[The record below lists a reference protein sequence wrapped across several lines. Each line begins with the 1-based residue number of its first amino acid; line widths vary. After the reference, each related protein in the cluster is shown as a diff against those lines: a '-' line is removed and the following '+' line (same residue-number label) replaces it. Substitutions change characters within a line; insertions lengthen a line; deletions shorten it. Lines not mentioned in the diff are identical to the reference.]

1 MGPVAFELSQSSR
14 FNNYVHAN
22 QEIFVIRSITS
33 LMLLAAVCVPT
44 LRAEDGPQPTAIEL
58 AGGGIKMMAP
68 KEWKKGKPKSSML
81 QYEFSAPVDAKD
93 DDPSARITIMAAG
106 GGVEANID
114 RWYGQFVQ
122 PDGKST
128 KDASKLEEFDAD
140 GQTVHFVDIPGT
152 FSESMGGG
160 PFAPGKVVK
169 REDYR
174 MLGAIVVTKD
184 KGMHFIKMTGPN
196 KVVEELSEGFKKM
209 LKELVAK

>member
-1 MGPVAFELSQSSR
+1 M
-14 FNNYVHAN
+14 
-22 QEIFVIRSITS
+22 IRSITS
-33 LMLLAAVCVPT
+33 LMLLSAFCFPT

-68 KEWKKGKPKSSML
+68 AEWKKGKPKSTML
-81 QYEFSAPVDAKD
+81 QYEFSAPADAND

-106 GGVEANID
+106 GGVEANIE
-114 RWYGQFVQ
+114 RWYGQFAQ

-128 KDASKLEEFDAD
+128 KDVAKVEKFEVD
-140 GQTVHFVDIPGT
+140 GQTIHWVDIPGT

-174 MLGAIVVTKD
+174 MIGAILVTKD
-184 KGMHFIKMTGPN
+184 KGQHFFKMTGPS
-196 KVVEELSEGFKKM
+196 KVVEDLSEGFKKM